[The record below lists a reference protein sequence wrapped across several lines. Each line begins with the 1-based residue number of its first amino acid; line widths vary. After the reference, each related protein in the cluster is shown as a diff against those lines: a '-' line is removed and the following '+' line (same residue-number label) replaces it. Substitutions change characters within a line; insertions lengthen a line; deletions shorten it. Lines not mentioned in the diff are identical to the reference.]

1 MFQGVAVKKLASNI
15 CHWTVMYSVLSL
27 IRNIL
32 HCS

>member
-27 IRNIL
+27 
-32 HCS
+32 